1 MPTWTR
7 RSGLDST
14 RSQKP
19 GGTGIDARAR
29 GALRLMTRNKQSVIG
44 LAIIMTFVVV
54 AVVMEAS
61 ALLGVQA
68 TPYPANPLPNQASTP
83 LLPPSLAH
91 PFGTDN
97 LGRDVFSRILVATPY
112 DFMIGFVVVGSA
124 VLIGAFLG
132 GLAGLRGG
140 LLDEFLMRFTDIFF
154 ALPVLLIAMVIGAVL
169 GGGITN
175 MSVALM
181 ITWWPSY
188 ARLARGETLK
198 VAHQNYIEASRLS
211 GQRPHRILFRHV
223 IPNISGTMLVYAT
236 LDIGTVILVYSGL
249 TFLGLGNRPPAP
261 DWGQMVA
268 AYNGWVLTDPWLAL
282 IPGLVISI
290 GVIGFSLLGDG
301 IKDTLGIR

>member
-1 MPTWTR
+1 MASSVSARQP
-7 RSGLDST
+7 SGMA
-14 RSQKP
+14 
-19 GGTGIDARAR
+19 AR
-29 GALRLMTRNKQSVIG
+29 LREVLSLMTRNKQSIVG
-44 LAIIMTFVVV
+44 LTIVLAFLITAIL
-54 AVVMEAS
+54 MEAS
-61 ALLGVQA
+61 ALLNVQF
-68 TPYPANPLPNQASTP
+68 TPYPANPLPSQASP
-83 LLPPSLAH
+83 QLLPPSLAH

-97 LGRDVFSRILVATPY
+97 LGRDVLSRILVATPY
-112 DFMIGFVVVGSA
+112 DFMIGFAVVGSA
-124 VLIGAFLG
+124 VFIGAVLG

-154 ALPVLLIAMVIGAVL
+154 ALPVLLIAMVVGAIL
-169 GGGITN
+169 GGGIEN
-175 MSVALM
+175 MSLALM

-188 ARLARGETLK
+188 ARLARGESLK

-211 GQRPHRILFRHV
+211 GQRSPSILFRHV

-249 TFLGLGNRPPAP
+249 TFLGLGNHPPAP

-268 AYNGWVLTDPWLAL
+268 SFNGYILTDPWLAL
-282 IPGLVISI
+282 IPGLVISF

>member
-1 MPTWTR
+1 
-7 RSGLDST
+7 LDS
-14 RSQKP
+14 QP
-19 GGTGIDARAR
+19 DEGDARR
-29 GALRLMTRNKQSVIG
+29 GAGARVRDALGLMTSNKESIIG
-44 LAIIMTFVVV
+44 FSIIMVFLVT

-61 ALLGVQA
+61 ALLNVQV
-68 TPYPANPLPNQASTP
+68 TPYPANPLPNQASAI

-112 DFMIGFVVVGSA
+112 DFMIGFLVVGTA
-124 VLIGAFLG
+124 VIIGGLLG

-154 ALPVLLIAMVIGAVL
+154 ALPVLLIAMVIGAIL
-169 GGGITN
+169 GGGILN

-181 ITWWPSY
+181 ITWWPPY
-188 ARLARGETLK
+188 ARLARGESLK
-198 VAHQNYIEASRLS
+198 VAHQNYIEAARLS
-211 GQRPHRILFRHV
+211 GQKAHRILIRHV
-223 IPNISGTMLVYAT
+223 LPNISGTMLIYAT

-249 TFLGLGNRPPAP
+249 TFLGLGNKPPAP

-268 AYNGWVLTDPWLAL
+268 AYNGWLLTDPWLAI
-282 IPGLVISI
+282 IPGLVISM

-301 IKDTLGIR
+301 VKDTLGIR

>member
-1 MPTWTR
+1 MASSVSAKQP
-7 RSGLDST
+7 SGMAV
-14 RSQKP
+14 R
-19 GGTGIDARAR
+19 
-29 GALRLMTRNKQSVIG
+29 LREVLSLMTRNKQSIVG
-44 LAIIMTFVVV
+44 LTIVLAFLITAIL
-54 AVVMEAS
+54 MEAS
-61 ALLGVQA
+61 ALLNVQF
-68 TPYPANPLPNQASTP
+68 TPYPANPLPSQASP
-83 LLPPSLAH
+83 QLLPPSLAH

-97 LGRDVFSRILVATPY
+97 LGRDVLSRILVATPY
-112 DFMIGFVVVGSA
+112 DFMIGFAVVGSA
-124 VLIGAFLG
+124 VFIGAVLG

-154 ALPVLLIAMVIGAVL
+154 ALPVLLIAMVVGAIL
-169 GGGITN
+169 GGGIEN
-175 MSVALM
+175 MSLALM

-188 ARLARGETLK
+188 ARLARGESLK

-211 GQRPHRILFRHV
+211 GQRSPSILFRHV

-249 TFLGLGNRPPAP
+249 TFLGLGNHPPAP

-268 AYNGWVLTDPWLAL
+268 SFNGYILTDPWLAL
-282 IPGLVISI
+282 IPGLVISF

>member
-1 MPTWTR
+1 LASSVSARQP
-7 RSGLDST
+7 SGMAV
-14 RSQKP
+14 R
-19 GGTGIDARAR
+19 
-29 GALRLMTRNKQSVIG
+29 LREVLSLMTRNKQSIVG
-44 LAIIMTFVVV
+44 LTIVLAFLITAIL
-54 AVVMEAS
+54 MEAS
-61 ALLGVQA
+61 ALLNVQF
-68 TPYPANPLPNQASTP
+68 TPYPANPLPSQASP
-83 LLPPSLAH
+83 QLLPPSLAH

-97 LGRDVFSRILVATPY
+97 LGRDVLSRILVATPY
-112 DFMIGFVVVGSA
+112 DFMIGFAVVGSA
-124 VLIGAFLG
+124 VFIGAVLG

-154 ALPVLLIAMVIGAVL
+154 ALPVLLIAMVVGAIL
-169 GGGITN
+169 GGGIEN
-175 MSVALM
+175 MSLALM

-188 ARLARGETLK
+188 ARLARGESLK

-211 GQRPHRILFRHV
+211 GQRSPSILFRHV

-249 TFLGLGNRPPAP
+249 TFLGLGNHPPAP

-268 AYNGWVLTDPWLAL
+268 SFNGYILTDPWLAL
-282 IPGLVISI
+282 IPGLVISF

>member
-1 MPTWTR
+1 MA
-7 RSGLDST
+7 
-14 RSQKP
+14 
-19 GGTGIDARAR
+19 AR
-29 GALRLMTRNKQSVIG
+29 LREVLSLMTRNKQSIVG
-44 LAIIMTFVVV
+44 LTIVLAFLITAIL
-54 AVVMEAS
+54 MEAS
-61 ALLGVQA
+61 ALLNVQF
-68 TPYPANPLPNQASTP
+68 TPYPANPLPSQASP
-83 LLPPSLAH
+83 QLLPPSLAH

-97 LGRDVFSRILVATPY
+97 LGRDVLSRILVATPY
-112 DFMIGFVVVGSA
+112 DFMIGFAVVGSA
-124 VLIGAFLG
+124 VFIGAVLG

-154 ALPVLLIAMVIGAVL
+154 ALPVLLIAMVVGAIL
-169 GGGITN
+169 GGGIEN
-175 MSVALM
+175 MSLALM

-188 ARLARGETLK
+188 ARLARGESLK

-211 GQRPHRILFRHV
+211 GQRSPSILFRHV

-249 TFLGLGNRPPAP
+249 TFLGLGNHPPAP

-268 AYNGWVLTDPWLAL
+268 SFNGYILTDPWLAL
-282 IPGLVISI
+282 IPGLVISF

>member
-1 MPTWTR
+1 
-7 RSGLDST
+7 LDS
-14 RSQKP
+14 QP
-19 GGTGIDARAR
+19 DEGDARR
-29 GALRLMTRNKQSVIG
+29 GAGARVRDTLGLMTSNKESIIG
-44 LAIIMTFVVV
+44 FSIIMVFLVT

-61 ALLGVQA
+61 ALLNVQV
-68 TPYPANPLPNQASTP
+68 TPYPANPLPNQASAI

-112 DFMIGFVVVGSA
+112 DFMIGFLVVGTA
-124 VLIGAFLG
+124 VIIGGLLG

-154 ALPVLLIAMVIGAVL
+154 ALPVLLIAMVIGAIL
-169 GGGITN
+169 GGGILN

-181 ITWWPSY
+181 ITWWPPY
-188 ARLARGETLK
+188 ARLARGESLK
-198 VAHQNYIEASRLS
+198 VAHQNYIEAARLS
-211 GQRPHRILFRHV
+211 GQKAHRILIRHV
-223 IPNISGTMLVYAT
+223 LPNISGTMLIYAT

-249 TFLGLGNRPPAP
+249 TFLGLGNKPPAP

-268 AYNGWVLTDPWLAL
+268 AYNGWLLTDPWLAI
-282 IPGLVISI
+282 IPGLVISM

-301 IKDTLGIR
+301 VKDTLGIR